1 MMMKQEESAA
11 EPPETAI
18 IVIVGDSS
26 SPQVHISK
34 QNPNLCLFLPLQ
46 PNKAFIILG
55 F

>member
-18 IVIVGDSS
+18 IVGDSS

-34 QNPNLCLFLPLQ
+34 ENPNLCLFLPLKH
-46 PNKAFIILG
+46 NKAFIILG